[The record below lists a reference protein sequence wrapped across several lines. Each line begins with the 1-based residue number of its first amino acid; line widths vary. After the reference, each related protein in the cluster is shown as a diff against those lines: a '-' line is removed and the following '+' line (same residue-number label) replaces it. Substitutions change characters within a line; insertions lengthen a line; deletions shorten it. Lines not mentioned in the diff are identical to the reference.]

1 MGDTAKEAAGL
12 AAVGLVE
19 DGMRLGLGTGS
30 TVAYFLEG
38 LAGRGLDVVGVPT
51 SEQTARQCRELDIR
65 LLDPGEAVRLDL
77 AVDGADELDAELT
90 CTKGGGGALLRE
102 KVVAAMADRF
112 VVIATADKVV
122 ERLADT
128 FPLPVEVVP
137 FAVGPVGERLRE
149 LGFEVA
155 ERRTAGGDEY
165 RTDNGNA
172 VLDCRFSGG
181 LEDPALT
188 DVAIGLLPG
197 VCETGLFVDLAEQ
210 ALLGHDDGRVDRVQP
225 RRATD

>member
-1 MGDTAKEAAGL
+1 MGETAKEAAGL
-12 AAVGLVE
+12 AAAGLVE

-30 TVAYFLEG
+30 TVAHFLDE

-51 SEQTARQCRELDIR
+51 SEQTAQQCRTLGIH
-65 LLDPGEAVRLDL
+65 LLDPAEAGRLDL
-77 AVDGADELDAELT
+77 AVDGADEIDAELT

-137 FAVGPVGERLRE
+137 FAVGPVTRRLDE
-149 LGFEVA
+149 LGFEVV
-155 ERRTAGGDEY
+155 ERHSDSGAY
-165 RTDNGNA
+165 RTDNGNV
-172 VLDCRFSGG
+172 VLDCRWHGG
-181 LEDPALT
+181 LEDPAIT

-197 VCETGLFVDLAEQ
+197 VCATGLFVDMAEQ
-210 ALLGHDDGRVDRVQP
+210 ALLGYDDGRVDHVRP
-225 RRATD
+225 RTGAD